1 MSAFGQVMSDV
12 HSNAHER
19 PLLCRQKKPPLWE
32 AVKECVVESL
42 FLGCR
47 LLSSDPA
54 EGQAHLNRGSGS
66 GVHLIEE
73 TAIRHFARREESRDH
88 LALGVEDVGVEI
100 DLQAGHRPE
109 RSGLHFEGVEL
120 LFGRGADSYCLTALV
135 RSGAPPE
142 RATTLTGLSRFR
154 QVRA

>member
-1 MSAFGQVMSDV
+1 M
-12 HSNAHER
+12 
-19 PLLCRQKKPPLWE
+19 
-32 AVKECVVESL
+32 
-42 FLGCR
+42 
-47 LLSSDPA
+47 
-54 EGQAHLNRGSGS
+54 
-66 GVHLIEE
+66 IEE

-135 RSGAPPE
+135 RSGCSAGKSYDVDWP
-142 RATTLTGLSRFR
+142 LTISAGTRVKAKSDTPAISFC
-154 QVRA
+154 